1 MTHSCGAGIFGRC
14 CELKYKRGIG
24 ASKSTEFGCFSYI
37 RSEQSPSHMEHPSL
51 AAPEVYIWKKIPYG
65 RARGGRVLSLHDG
78 EDAWMF
84 WSTFWRDNKTRAEL
98 GELFH
103 VSTRLNKGGTLNVAK
118 ITRCSVAPDC
128 EADSEQDSESDLGAL
143 DETFGKLDVKSS

>member
-1 MTHSCGAGIFGRC
+1 
-14 CELKYKRGIG
+14 
-24 ASKSTEFGCFSYI
+24 
-37 RSEQSPSHMEHPSL
+37 MEHPSL
-51 AAPEVYIWKKIPYG
+51 GAPEVYVWKKMPCG

-98 GELFH
+98 GDLFH

-118 ITRCSVAPDC
+118 ITRCSVPAEPEAGQDY

-143 DETFGKLDVKSS
+143 DETFKKLDVKIL